1 MRLTLLT
8 PTLDRSGA
16 EKQLTLLACGL
27 KESTD
32 WDIEV
37 VALTRGGPYQQVLE
51 DKNVP
56 VKMLNKRFR
65 FDLVCYRRLKSH
77 LAERAPDI
85 LHTWMFT
92 ANSYGRIAAGRH
104 PPFKVIVS
112 ERCVDTWKSG
122 WQRCTDRFLRKRTDR
137 LIANSKP
144 VAEFYRDL
152 GIDESIIE
160 VIPNGV
166 AIPPPPDPEVRRRL
180 HREWNLPEN
189 AKVVGYVGRLARQ
202 KRLDDLM
209 WGFQLFQQLSDNT
222 YFVIVGDGP
231 ERSRLEDLA
240 IRYTCDHLTRFVGH
254 QPNAAELMPAF
265 DLFWLASDFE
275 GMSNSLM
282 EAMAAGIPAVASDI
296 PANRELVVPGVT
308 GELFPI
314 GERMVLAQQSDRI
327 LNVPETYDSMSAAS
341 VERMKQE
348 FSVQR
353 MVERHRDLYDRV
365 LASS

>member
-1 MRLTLLT
+1 
-8 PTLDRSGA
+8 
-16 EKQLTLLACGL
+16 
-27 KESTD
+27 
-32 WDIEV
+32 
-37 VALTRGGPYQQVLE
+37 
-51 DKNVP
+51 
-56 VKMLNKRFR
+56 
-65 FDLVCYRRLKSH
+65 
-77 LAERAPDI
+77 
-85 LHTWMFT
+85 
-92 ANSYGRIAAGRH
+92 
-104 PPFKVIVS
+104 
-112 ERCVDTWKSG
+112 
-122 WQRCTDRFLRKRTDR
+122 